1 MRVYEVVF
9 LVGCAVI
16 VLVLYV
22 VLFLNA
28 HRAQQKAECLR
39 RILERPEMQALLQLE
54 AERAVYMD
62 AQFPRLLWRG
72 DESVFQRAGTL
83 DEKDRDGGEH
93 V

>member
-1 MRVYEVVF
+1 MRVYEVAF

-16 VLVLYV
+16 MFVLYV
-22 VLFLNA
+22 LLFMHA
-28 HRAQQKAECLR
+28 YRAQQKAERLR

-72 DESVFQRAGTL
+72 DESVFQRAGTI
-83 DEKDRDGGEH
+83 DEKERDGEEH